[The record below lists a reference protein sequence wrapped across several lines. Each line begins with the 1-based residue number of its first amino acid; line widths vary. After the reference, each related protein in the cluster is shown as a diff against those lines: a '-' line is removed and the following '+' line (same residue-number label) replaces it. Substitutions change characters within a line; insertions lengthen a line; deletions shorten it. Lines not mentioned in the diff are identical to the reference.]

1 MSIKKQIRSKAPAK
15 QETLKSN
22 FYLNKEGAVIQKV
35 TIHLPAGLV
44 DQLKLEALKRRI
56 TLSELIRER
65 LK

>member
-1 MSIKKQIRSKAPAK
+1 MSPQKDSSKIPSK
-15 QETLKSN
+15 IEKLKSN

-35 TIHLPAGLV
+35 TIHLPSGLV